1 MKSDNIGHRTVKT
14 GKFGPWDGFEG
25 GFVFSKKLNKSN

>member
-1 MKSDNIGHRTVKT
+1 MLKP
-14 GKFGPWDGFEG
+14 GKFGPWGGYEG